1 MNVAPLP
8 ADRAHRLAVLRARIR
23 ALEGRGAGFATPPVR
38 LGPGLDPLLGEDG
51 LARRALH
58 ELAGPAATLFA
69 LAIARAA
76 LDRPGL
82 FVWCLDEAG
91 VRARGLPWPPGLAA
105 RGLDPSRLLLVRTP
119 DAAALARAVEEALS
133 SPAAAVVLGE
143 LARVGFDLSRRLQ
156 LAVERGGG
164 IGLLLRPAADPTPSA
179 AATRWWAEPVPGH
192 EGPPRLRLELRR
204 SKGGAEGQVE
214 VRVDERTLA
223 LHPAAALADPKA
235 AAAPPTDRRTLARG

>member
-1 MNVAPLP
+1 MNEAPLP
-8 ADRAHRLAVLRARIR
+8 ADRTGRLAALRARIR
-23 ALEGRGAGFATPPVR
+23 TLEGRGQGFATPPVR
-38 LGPGLDPLLGEDG
+38 LGPALDPLLAEEG

-58 ELAGPAATLFA
+58 ELAGPASTLFA

-82 FVWCLDEAG
+82 LVWCLDEAG

-105 RGLDPSRLLLVRTP
+105 RGLDPSRLLLVRAP
-119 DAAALARAVEEALS
+119 DATALARAVEEALS

-143 LARVGFDLSRRLQ
+143 LARVSFDLSRRLQ

-179 AATRWWAEPVPGH
+179 AATRWWAEPAPGC
-192 EGPPRLRLELRR
+192 EGPVRLRLELRR
-204 SKGGAEGQVE
+204 AKSGARGQVE

-223 LHPAAALADPKA
+223 LHPAAALADPA
-235 AAAPPTDRRTLARG
+235 AAAACPAERRALARS

>member
-1 MNVAPLP
+1 MNTAPLP
-8 ADRAHRLAVLRARIR
+8 ADRAHRLAALRARIR
-23 ALEGRGAGFATPPVR
+23 ALEGRGTGFATPPVR

-51 LARRALH
+51 LARCALH
-58 ELAGPAATLFA
+58 ELAGPAATLFG

-91 VRARGLPWPPGLAA
+91 VRARGIPWPPGLAA
-105 RGLDPSRLLLVRTP
+105 RGLDPGRLLLVRAP
-119 DAAALARAVEEALS
+119 DAQATARAMEEALA

-143 LARVGFDLSRRLQ
+143 LARIGFDLSRRLQ

-164 IGLLLRPAADPTPSA
+164 IGLLLRSAADPTPSA
-179 AATRWWAEPVPGH
+179 AATRWWAEPVPAR

-204 SKGGAEGQVE
+204 SKSGAEGQVE

-223 LHPAAALADPKA
+223 LRPAAALADPEA
-235 AAAPPTDRRTLARG
+235 AAPPPTDRRTLARG